1 MTQMGFFA
9 WLIVG
14 AIAGWLAGKVMGTSR
29 QQGLL
34 LDIVV
39 GIAGALIGGFLFS
52 QFGAEG
58 TTGFNIWSIF
68 VAFTGAV
75 VLLGVIHLVSGRR
88 VKIGLKVVHP
98 HFPCIRA
105 NRAPADVTN
114 RTWHDRT
121 SGV

>member
-1 MTQMGFFA
+1 MDQMDFVA
-9 WLIVG
+9 WLAVG

-52 QFGAEG
+52 QFGADG
-58 TTGFNIWSIF
+58 TTDFNIWNIF

-75 VLLGVIHLVSGRR
+75 VLLGVIRLISGRR
-88 VKIGLKVVHP
+88 KLP
-98 HFPCIRA
+98 
-105 NRAPADVTN
+105 N
-114 RTWHDRT
+114 
-121 SGV
+121 